1 MTRTCEIAILAV
13 ALATCASLQAAQRGR
28 PRMDEARRT
37 LVSNRGTKLRG
48 CSYSP
53 NREGLEKIRKLGLN
67 AVHEYAEGCALKY
80 PAEGAR
86 APGYNVEKIDAAV
99 KLTKELGLYYIMTIG
114 NDPGK
119 HNKAWALDFWKFYA
133 PRYADEPHV
142 IYEIH
147 NEPVKWGPPYSS
159 DKANP
164 TGAVEMNAECWK
176 LIRSLAPKTPILVF
190 SYSQTHGN
198 NSKDILADV
207 AKFNKLVAVDEKEVW
222 SNTAIAFH
230 GYAGSLGT
238 IDACKGVLEAGYPM
252 FMTEYYS
259 TEWGG
264 DNKLGRNDCELT
276 GFLEEVGVSWLSFLY
291 VPPAPWGLDVTD
303 ALRFK
308 TPTELAGIAWKPDF
322 GDWPKAQKLITDG
335 GRAFEVGSWREKRI
349 AEGASLSPKHCGD
362 NKFVLLVREPGYYKL
377 NLSCTASDE
386 GGAFSVA
393 FKGGKPLRLE
403 IEPGETNVVKTVLL
417 PFGRGVLS
425 VKRVSGKSKMQRLNV
440 VPRAAGPIADGVYHI
455 VNKASGL
462 SLAADG
468 SVFQNADAEDDA
480 HSWKVENLG
489 AGQYRFVHKG
499 TNGLLNRIFFG
510 SDKINVV
517 WYGWDSFSRDQR
529 WLLRPGS
536 EKGFFRIAPVATGYD
551 VKPEKPESGAKLQQG
566 KAPFAGEGE
575 RQWKVE
581 KP

>member
-37 LVSNRGTKLRG
+37 LVSDRGTMLRG
-48 CSYSP
+48 CSYAP
-53 NREGLEKIRKLGLN
+53 NREGLEKIKQLGLN

-99 KLTKELGLYYIMTIG
+99 RLTKELGLYYIMTIG

-291 VPPAPWGLDVTD
+291 APPGMWGLNVCDD
-303 ALRFK
+303 RRFK
-308 TPTELAGIAWKPDF
+308 IPTELAGITWEPDY
-322 GDWPKAQKLITDG
+322 GNWPQPRKLIKDKD
-335 GRAFEVGSWREKRI
+335 GRAFETGTWKDKRI
-349 AEGASLSPKHCGD
+349 AGSALLKASGAEKD
-362 NKFVLLVREPGYYKL
+362 EFVLVVREPGYYRL
-377 NLSCTASDE
+377 NLACTGGGGEFAVTFRDE
-386 GGAFSVA
+386 KLCRLSV
-393 FKGGKPLRLE
+393 PH
-403 IEPGETNVVKTVLL
+403 GETNVSRTVLMD
-417 PFGRGVLS
+417 FGRGVLGL
-425 VKRVSGKSKMQRLNV
+425 KRISGRAKAVSLDV
-440 VPRAAGPIADGVYHI
+440 APRDKGPLADGIFKI
-455 VNKASGL
+455 VNKATGL
-462 SLAADG
+462 ALASNG
-468 SVFQNADAEDDA
+468 SVYQDEYTDDNAHHWEFK
-480 HSWKVENLG
+480 HLG
-489 AGQYRFVHKG
+489 AGQYRIVTKEG
-499 TNGLLNRIFFG
+499 SGVLNRIFFG
-510 SDKINVV
+510 SDKVNVV
-517 WYGWDSFSRDQR
+517 WYGWDSPSRDQR

-536 EKGFFRIAPVATGYD
+536 EEGFFRIAPVATGYD

-566 KAPFAGEGE
+566 NVPFAGEGE